1 MMNEEWKD
9 IPNYEGYYQISNLGR
24 VKSLPRFHCISKQQ
38 PSIGYYSKEKILKST
53 SNKKDYL
60 TVSLLKNNKAK
71 TYRVHRLVAENF
83 IPNPE
88 NKPQVNHINGDK
100 SDNRIDNLEWCTC
113 KENIR
118 HAWETGLNY
127 NTVHQYLMG
136 KSKSKAI
143 SQYTMN
149 GIHVKDWESMTAV
162 NKELGILYQNISRC
176 CRGEIK
182 TAGGY
187 IWKYKN
193 N

>member
-1 MMNEEWKD
+1 MNEEWKD

-24 VKSLPRFHCISKQQ
+24 VKSLSRFHCISKQYS
-38 PSIGYYSKEKILKST
+38 SIGYYSKEKILKST
-53 SNKKDYL
+53 SSKKDYS

-71 TYRVHRLVAENF
+71 TYRVHRLVAESF

-88 NKPQVNHINGDK
+88 NKSQVNHINGDK
-100 SDNRIDNLEWCTC
+100 TDNRVSNLEWCTC

-118 HAWETGLNY
+118 HAWEFGLNY
-127 NTVHQYLMG
+127 NTTHQYLMG
-136 KSKSKAI
+136 KSKAKAI
-143 SQYTMN
+143 SQYTTD
-149 GIHVKDWESMTAV
+149 GIHIKDWESMTTA

-187 IWKYKN
+187 IWKYKVN
-193 N
+193 

>member
-1 MMNEEWKD
+1 MNEKWKD

-24 VKSLPRFHCISKQQ
+24 VKSLSRFHGVSKQYS
-38 PSIGYYSKEKILKST
+38 SIGYYSKEKILKST
-53 SNKKDYL
+53 SNKEDYS
-60 TVSLLKNNKAK
+60 TVRLFKNNKAK

-100 SDNRIDNLEWCTC
+100 TDNRVDNLEWCTC

-118 HAWETGLNY
+118 HAWNTGLNY
-127 NTVHQYLMG
+127 NTAHQYLMG
-136 KSKSKAI
+136 KHTAKAI
-143 SQYTMN
+143 SQYTTD
-149 GIHVKDWESMTAV
+149 GIHIKDWESMTAV

-193 N
+193 